1 MLSMITSLLT
11 IVVTLIIGNRI
22 GQDLPMASQII
33 IRMKVVPILLS
44 LAIFKTLSL
53 VIILTYLRIYAIVPI
68 SIMFFSQIMIAM
80 KVRKVPLVK
89 AYKWSGALQQLPY
102 MVMAIVSGQIFKPIN
117 KFDNS
122 QSTYYKEL
130 RRRLLTIDAIVMLII
145 NGSTL
150 LSIIILWKTT
160 FLLHDN
166 LGLCTLTILKENTVS
181 VCAFVISFGLFNLIL
196 LRVSFRALSS

>member
-53 VIILTYLRIYAIVPI
+53 VIILTYLRIYAIAPI

-130 RRRLLTIDAIVMLII
+130 RRRLLTIDAI
-145 NGSTL
+145 
-150 LSIIILWKTT
+150 
-160 FLLHDN
+160 
-166 LGLCTLTILKENTVS
+166 
-181 VCAFVISFGLFNLIL
+181 
-196 LRVSFRALSS
+196 